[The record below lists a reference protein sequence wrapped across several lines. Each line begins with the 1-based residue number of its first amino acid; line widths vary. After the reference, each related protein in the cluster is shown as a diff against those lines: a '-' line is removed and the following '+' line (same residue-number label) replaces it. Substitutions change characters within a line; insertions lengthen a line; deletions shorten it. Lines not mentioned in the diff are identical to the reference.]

1 MVVLV
6 GGGGDGRVFSQTS
19 LPKSVT
25 ENTHTSFE
33 LQQDGVAIMAT
44 QNKEGSLMNFAQTL
58 RAPGPDSSGR
68 QGEEGGGRG
77 GWVGTGAGCQF
88 RKA

>member
-6 GGGGDGRVFSQTS
+6 GGGRRVFSQTS

-68 QGEEGGGRG
+68 EGGGRG